1 MNSGLK
7 DSKISYWHLVIVIV
21 TVLLVGGSI
30 GAIVLNNKLQ
40 NDRQVRV
47 QNELKKREEAQQR
60 IIDQKA
66 FEDNQKTISLNKCI
80 ATIDTWYNEN
90 STGLHPQA
98 YWDNLLA
105 SKKQQIQ
112 ECQLTSQ
119 SNQRDDLG
127 FSKQ

>member
-1 MNSGLK
+1 MSK
-7 DSKISYWHLVIVIV
+7 DTKISYWHVVIIVV
-21 TVLLVGGSI
+21 TVLLVGGSM

-40 NDRQVRV
+40 NDRQIRI
-47 QNELKKREEAQQR
+47 QNEKKEREEAKQN
-60 IIDQKA
+60 IADKKA
-66 FEDNQKTISLNKCI
+66 FEDNQRAITLNKCI

-119 SNQRDDLG
+119 TNQRDDLG
-127 FSKQ
+127 FGTQ